1 MLIAQTRTLQLP
13 VMPGDALPNGAAKRA
28 VDILGRRIA
37 NDAYLPGQTMPTEP
51 ELAESLEVSRA
62 TVRDAIKVLSG
73 KGLVRT
79 ARRYGTRVRAVEE
92 WNLLDADVVSWH
104 EHGHP
109 RLAVMFAE
117 TTELRI
123 ILEPAAA
130 ALAAE
135 RATADQIDTILEAAL
150 ALHPEQDDVQAMFAA
165 DCRFHATILDA
176 TGNGMLRQM
185 RQLFVTMLRISY
197 EFSVLER
204 VTEPV
209 SKEGHIRVAQAI
221 KSRNGSLAHA
231 EMAKMLELNRRDA
244 IRIGPAL
251 QNIHSHQ
258 T

>member
-1 MLIAQTRTLQLP
+1 MLTDENRTLQMP
-13 VMPGDALPNGAAKRA
+13 VMPGDALPTGVAKQA

-37 NDAYLPGQTMPTEP
+37 NDAYLPGQIMPTEP

-79 ARRYGTRVRAVEE
+79 ARRYGTRVRPVEE

-109 RLAVMFAE
+109 RLVTMFAE

-130 ALAAE
+130 ELAAQ
-135 RATADQIDTILEAAL
+135 RATATQIDAILGAAL
-150 ALHPEQDDVQAMFAA
+150 ALHPEQDDVQAMFVA
-165 DCRFHATILDA
+165 DCRFHTTILDA
-176 TGNGMLRQM
+176 TGNGMMRQM
-185 RQLFVTMLRISY
+185 RPLIVSMLRVSY

-204 VTEPV
+204 VTEPI
-209 SKEGHIRVAQAI
+209 SKEGHIRVARAI
-221 KSRNGSLAHA
+221 EARDGPMARN

-244 IRIGPAL
+244 VLVSPAA
-251 QNIHSHQ
+251 
-258 T
+258 